1 MKLAAFLRENL
12 ETVTSQWSAAATV
25 QFGDESTVLGDIV
38 NPLLL
43 AVAADIDRS
52 VSSRPDGSRIAAR
65 LQLPGVPLRFAPER
79 VVSEFALLR
88 ETVLRLWQAEPR
100 SESMEQVLR
109 FHLALDALL
118 AAILRESEEKR
129 QAAMSMSLA
138 VLGHDLRNSLG
149 GISMSANVLER
160 FPGLP
165 APITRTVGGLQNAV
179 ARMKFMINDLVD
191 LVRVRSGEPL
201 AIERSSVD
209 LATICGKVVEE
220 VQSMYP
226 DFSIRFGSRGDLTGQ
241 WDGGRIAQALG
252 DIAAHAA
259 QFGSFRSPILVSAEG
274 SESEVL
280 IRVGSQGM
288 APPAPL
294 EQFFDPLL
302 QLRPHETEAGVDV
315 PAYRLGLFIARE
327 IAEAHGGTL
336 MAGTDPELGTA
347 ITLKLPRLPE

>member
-12 ETVTSQWSAAATV
+12 ETVTSQWLDAATV
-25 QFGDESTVLGDIV
+25 QFGDETTVLGDVV

-43 AVAADIDRS
+43 AVAAEIDRPM
-52 VSSRPDGSRIAAR
+52 SSRPDGSTIAAR
-65 LQLPGVPLRFAPER
+65 FELPGVPLRFAPER
-79 VVSEFALLR
+79 IASEFALLR
-88 ETVLRLWQAEPR
+88 ETVLRLRQLQDGSAE
-100 SESMEQVLR
+100 EQVAR

-118 AAILRESEEKR
+118 AAILRESEQKR
-129 QAAMSMSLA
+129 EAAVSTSLA

-149 GISMSANVLER
+149 GIAMSANVLER

-165 APITRTVGGLQNAV
+165 APLARTVGGLQNAV
-179 ARMKFMINDLVD
+179 ARMKYMINDLVD

-201 AIERSSVD
+201 ALETGTVD
-209 LATICGKVVEE
+209 LAAICRKVVEE

-226 DFSIRFGSRGDLTGQ
+226 DFSIRFVGQGDLTGE
-241 WDGGRIAQALG
+241 WDGVRIAQALG

-259 QFGSFRSPILVSAEG
+259 QFGSFRAPILVRAEG
-274 SESEVL
+274 SEPEVV
-280 IRVGSQGM
+280 IRVASQGM

-302 QLRPHETEAGVDV
+302 QLRPHETEAGAEV

-336 MAGTDPELGTA
+336 QAGPDPELGA
-347 ITLKLPRLPE
+347 VITLRLPRISE